1 MALIKYQKSIYVE
14 ISATNPIL
22 PPSQETLRENKQT
35 LSILIEYIIIDNPL
49 NNP

>member
-1 MALIKYQKSIYVE
+1 MYAP
-14 ISATNPIL
+14 NPIL